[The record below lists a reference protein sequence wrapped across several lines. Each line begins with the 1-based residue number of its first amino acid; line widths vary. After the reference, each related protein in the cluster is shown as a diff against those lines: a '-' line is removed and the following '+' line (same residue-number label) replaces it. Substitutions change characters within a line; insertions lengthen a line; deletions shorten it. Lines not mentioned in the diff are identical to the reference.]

1 MINKEKE
8 KLKIGD
14 KIFAKSVYCNNSQLI
29 EMEIIRVGRKYYTAQ
44 YYHQDYQI
52 CIDSFQQ
59 KSTGYGYD
67 RDYIFFRS
75 MEEYER
81 YEQNQKMN
89 KRIRMAD
96 ITELPF
102 DCKEKIVLWLDKA
115 GL

>member
-1 MINKEKE
+1 MINKE

-14 KIFAKSVYCNNSQLI
+14 VIFAKSTYNNNSPLI
-29 EMEIIRVGRKYYTAQ
+29 EMKIIKVGQKYYTAQ
-44 YYHQDYQI
+44 HCYQDFQI
-52 CIDSFQQ
+52 CIDSFRQ
-59 KSTGYGYD
+59 KNTGYGYGAN
-67 RDYIFFRS
+67 YIFFRS

-96 ITELPF
+96 ITKLPF
-102 DCKEKIVLWLDKA
+102 DCKEQIVLWLDKA

>member
-1 MINKEKE
+1 MITEE

-14 KIFAKSVYCNNSQLI
+14 TIFAKSVYHNNPPLI
-29 EMEIIRVGRKYYTAQ
+29 EMKIIRVGRKYYTAQ
-44 YYHQDYQI
+44 HYCRNYQI

-96 ITELPF
+96 ITKLPF
-102 DCKEKIVLWLDKA
+102 NCKEKIVLWLDEA

>member
-1 MINKEKE
+1 MVNKE

-14 KIFAKSVYCNNSQLI
+14 VIFAKSVYHNGSPLI
-29 EMEIIRVGRKYYTAQ
+29 EMKIIRVGLKYYTAQ
-44 YYHQDYQI
+44 RYSQEFQI
-52 CIDSFQQ
+52 CIDSFCQ
-59 KSTGYGYD
+59 KNTGYGYGI
-67 RDYIFFRS
+67 DYIFFRS

-96 ITELPF
+96 ITKLPF
-102 DCKEKIVLWLDKA
+102 DCKEQIVLWLDKA

>member
-1 MINKEKE
+1 MIKEE

-14 KIFAKSVYCNNSQLI
+14 TIFAKSVYYNDSSLI
-29 EMEIIRVGRKYYTAQ
+29 EMKIIRVGRKYYTAQ
-44 YYHQDYQI
+44 HSYRNYQI
-52 CIDSFQQ
+52 CIDTFQQ

-89 KRIRMAD
+89 RRIRMAD
-96 ITELPF
+96 ITKLPF
-102 DCKEKIVLWLDKA
+102 DCKEKIVSWLDEA
-115 GL
+115 AL

>member
-1 MINKEKE
+1 MANKE

-14 KIFAKSVYCNNSQLI
+14 TIFAKSVNYNNSPLI
-29 EMEIIRVGRKYYTAQ
+29 EMKIIKVGRKYYTAQ
-44 YYHQDYQI
+44 HYYQDFQI
-52 CIDSFQQ
+52 CIDSFRQ
-59 KSTGYGYD
+59 KNTDYGYGI
-67 RDYIFFRS
+67 DYIFFRS

-96 ITELPF
+96 ITRLPF
-102 DCKEKIVLWLDKA
+102 DCKEKIVSWLDEA